1 MSNTMLDSERKTS
14 NRRRMAKLFV
24 WNALVGA
31 VIFLPVF
38 LVVVPIEGL
47 VRGANLSGGFNP
59 HFGYALFLYVAEV
72 IPVIIGS
79 LVNTVALIM
88 IPSTWSKAQKRVTAI
103 CLSPLLPS
111 TLLLIGGL
119 SGSDI
124 LLERIVATAVAT
136 ISYGVFCRVSERG

>member
-1 MSNTMLDSERKTS
+1 MY
-14 NRRRMAKLFV
+14 
-24 WNALVGA
+24 
-31 VIFLPVF
+31 
-38 LVVVPIEGL
+38 VPKVDLEEMEKISVAEFKGKHPL
-47 VRGANLSGGFNP
+47 

-111 TLLLIGGL
+111 P
-119 SGSDI
+119 
-124 LLERIVATAVAT
+124 
-136 ISYGVFCRVSERG
+136 